1 MLTPKIGKYR
11 GLLDSLG
18 EPVRPVIETGQ
29 TGLGNIVKMPIGLH
43 HCVDLIETIEMHMW
57 NVQFGVRMRKLC
69 LLEDL
74 HPGLTGQTG
83 PGAVRPVQRLVRPV

>member
-18 EPVRPVIETGQ
+18 EPVRPVIETSQ

-43 HCVDLIETIEMHMW
+43 HCVDLVEAIEMHI
-57 NVQFGVRMRKLC
+57 
-69 LLEDL
+69 
-74 HPGLTGQTG
+74 
-83 PGAVRPVQRLVRPV
+83 